1 MEQKISTKSLIES
14 ALMAGIITII
24 NIATVYIPFLY
35 IIGLIILPIMV
46 AVTYYRNGMKY
57 SVGAIIVSAIIVA
70 MLMNPILA
78 INSGMSYGIV
88 GIALGY
94 CLKNEKKTYNTLI
107 VLIIACILSMI
118 VQVWLTGILVSN
130 ISIFQFIKNELNTY
144 IDMFNQYINETKE
157 LYSSL
162 GISGTQIQILD
173 QISSIFTV
181 EFLAVLLPATIF
193 ISGFIQAYTTILFTQ
208 LIFRKLKYKGIETLR
223 FSEFYISNLVGAAL
237 IAIISICGIIGSR
250 GVTWAM
256 FLYNAI
262 MLITIIIL
270 SINGAAV
277 TDYFLRKKVG
287 MPRVAR
293 IFLLAILFMIGS
305 PIIFSIIG
313 FVEMMLDFRKL
324 DPHRIRKA

>member
-1 MEQKISTKSLIES
+1 MEQKISTKSLVES

-24 NIATVYIPFLY
+24 NIATLYIPFLY
-35 IIGLIILPIMV
+35 TIGLIVLPIIV
-46 AVTYYRNGMKY
+46 ALIYYRNGMKY
-57 SVGAIIVSAIIVA
+57 SVGAIVVSTIIVA
-70 MLMNPILA
+70 MLLNPILA
-78 INSGMSYGIV
+78 ITSGISYGIV
-88 GIALGY
+88 GTVLGY
-94 CLKNEKKTYNTLI
+94 CLKNEKKTYNTLV
-107 VLIIACILSMI
+107 VLIIACILSII
-118 VQVWLTGILVSN
+118 VQVWLTSILVSN
-130 ISIFQFIKNELNTY
+130 TSIFQFIKNELKTY

-157 LYSSL
+157 LYSSI

-181 EFLAVLLPATIF
+181 EFLAMLLPATIF
-193 ISGFIQAYTTILFTQ
+193 IGGFIQAYTTILFTQ
-208 LIFRKLKYKGIETLR
+208 LIFRKLKYKGIESLM

-237 IAIISICGIIGSR
+237 IAIISICGIIGSK
-250 GVTWAM
+250 GVTWGM

-287 MPRVAR
+287 MPKVAR
-293 IFLLAILFMIGS
+293 IFLLAILFMIGA